1 MTTNFLYTQAPNRKG
16 NVDKHPASHDGGV
29 TRVTGPKHGV
39 ATPKGSQGAPD
50 CSGPANNKNAG
61 VTSGR
66 KQKVMVSTHADYCG
80 TIKNDGYMDKS
91 VKNYLG

>member
-1 MTTNFLYTQAPNRKG
+1 MNTNFLYAQAPNRKG
-16 NVDKHPASHDGGV
+16 NISTKSVDGNSGV
-29 TRVTGPKHGV
+29 TAITGAKHGV
-39 ATPKGSQGAPD
+39 ATPKGSQGAP
-50 CSGPANNKNAG
+50 SYSRQTENQNAG
-61 VTSGR
+61 VTAGR